1 LNPDESEPVTG
12 ITTDGE
18 QRVFLG
24 DVRWKTFKALLND
37 LGNPHGRL
45 AYDRGLLEI
54 MAPSSEHEFVKRLLG
69 RMLEAVTEELDIPVR
84 SLSSTTLRRR
94 DLKSGIESDECYY
107 IGHDPLAGKR
117 RRIDLRR
124 DPPPD
129 LAIEVDI
136 SRSSL
141 VRMRIHAALGISEVW
156 RWHGEALEIWRL
168 LPDGEYREALE
179 SALLPMLPIAG
190 LKRFLDQRNERNET
204 GIIRAFRRWVREGF
218 PTTKESDPG

>member
-1 LNPDESEPVTG
+1 MHPDQSEPALDL
-12 ITTDGE
+12 TTDGE

-24 DVRWKTFKALLND
+24 DVRWKTFKTLLND

-69 RMLEAVTEELDIPVR
+69 RMIEALTEELAIPVR

-94 DLKSGIESDECYY
+94 DRKSGIEPDECYY
-107 IGHDPLAGKR
+107 IGHDPLARKR
-117 RRIDLRR
+117 RQIDLRR

-141 VRMRIHAALGISEVW
+141 VRMRIHGALGIPEVW
-156 RWHGEALEIWRL
+156 RWHGDTLEIWRL
-168 LPDGEYREALE
+168 QPDGEYREASQ

-190 LKRFLDQRNERNET
+190 LKRFLDQRDEHNET
-204 GIIRAFRRWVREGF
+204 EIIRAFRRWVRERF
-218 PTTKESDPG
+218 PPAQGSDPG

>member
-1 LNPDESEPVTG
+1 LNPDQSEPVLD

-24 DVRWKTFKALLND
+24 DIRWKTFKALLND

-54 MAPSSEHEFVKRLLG
+54 MAPSSEHEFVKKLLG
-69 RMLEAVTEELDIPVR
+69 RIIEALTEELAIPVR

-107 IGHDPLAGKR
+107 IAHDPLAGKR
-117 RRIDLRR
+117 RQIDLRR

-141 VRMRIHAALGISEVW
+141 VRMRIHAALGIPEVW

-168 LPDGEYREALE
+168 QPDGEYREE
-179 SALLPMLPIAG
+179 SQSTLLPMLPISG
-190 LKRFLDQRNERNET
+190 LRRFLDQRNDRNET
-204 GIIRAFRRWVREGF
+204 EIIRAFRRWVREGL
-218 PTTKESDPG
+218 PSTRGSDPG